1 MPETPILELENVVKQ
16 YDAPGGPVRL
26 RTDPYWA
33 PVLGGGAATAILR
46 GITLSVAAGDAL
58 AIVGPSGS
66 GKSTLLNIMG
76 TLDRPT
82 SGRVRLEGR
91 DLADLGDEELAALR
105 NRRIGFVFQL
115 HHLLP
120 QCTALENV
128 LVPTLAPGA
137 RQADVARPARPA
149 VESRAQ
155 TQPRPDKSKTRPG
168 GPAAA
173 QDAQGESAEDRA
185 RRLLERIGL
194 GERLDY
200 RPGQLSGG
208 ERQRVA
214 VARALINRPALLLAD
229 EPTGSLDRASAEDLA
244 ELLAKLNRE
253 EGLTLVV
260 VTHSPALASRMALRL
275 ELKDGRLSPIR

>member
-1 MPETPILELENVVKQ
+1 MPDTPILELENVVKQ
-16 YDAPGGPVRL
+16 YQAPDGS
-26 RTDPYWA
+26 
-33 PVLGGGAATAILR
+33 AATPVLR
-46 GITLSVAAGDAL
+46 GITLSIAPGESL

-82 SGRVRLEGR
+82 SGRMLLEGR
-91 DLADLGDEELAALR
+91 DLADANDEALAAVR

-137 RQADVARPARPA
+137 TRSAAEADARTLLARVGLA
-149 VESRAQ
+149 
-155 TQPRPDKSKTRPG
+155 
-168 GPAAA
+168 
-173 QDAQGESAEDRA
+173 DRLA
-185 RRLLERIGL
+185 
-194 GERLDY
+194 Y

-214 VARALINRPALLLAD
+214 VARALINKPAILLAD
-229 EPTGSLDRASAEDLA
+229 EPTGSLDRASAEELGSILA
-244 ELLAKLNRE
+244 ELNHAD
-253 EGLTLVV
+253 GMTLVV
-260 VTHSPALASRMALRL
+260 VTHSASLASQMSRRL
-275 ELKDGRLSPIR
+275 ELKDGRLAPVA

>member
-1 MPETPILELENVVKQ
+1 MPDTPILELENVVKQ
-16 YDAPGGPVRL
+16 YRAPDG
-26 RTDPYWA
+26 A
-33 PVLGGGAATAILR
+33 AATAVLR
-46 GITLSVAAGDAL
+46 GITLAIAPGESL

-82 SGRVRLEGR
+82 SGRMLLEGR
-91 DLADLGDEELAALR
+91 DLAGATDEALAAVR

-137 RQADVARPARPA
+137 RQADVARLARPA
-149 VESRAQ
+149 VGNVEPP
-155 TQPRPDKSKTRPG
+155 QPRLDK
-168 GPAAA
+168 PAVPHGAER
-173 QDAQGESAEDRA
+173 ESPEGRA
-185 RRLLERIGL
+185 RRLLSRVGL
-194 GERLDY
+194 AERLSY

-214 VARALINRPALLLAD
+214 VARALINKPAILLAD
-229 EPTGSLDRASAEDLA
+229 EPTGSLDRASAEELASILA
-244 ELLAKLNRE
+244 ELNHE
-253 EGLTLVV
+253 DGVTLVV
-260 VTHSPALASRMALRL
+260 VTHSSALAAQMGRRL
-275 ELKDGRLSPIR
+275 ELKDGQLVRV

>member
-1 MPETPILELENVVKQ
+1 MPDTPILELENVVKQ
-16 YDAPGGPVRL
+16 YRAPDG
-26 RTDPYWA
+26 A
-33 PVLGGGAATAILR
+33 AATAVLR
-46 GITLSVAAGDAL
+46 GITLAIAPGESL

-82 SGRVRLEGR
+82 SGCMLLEGR
-91 DLADLGDEELAALR
+91 DLAGATDEALAAVR

-137 RQADVARPARPA
+137 RQADVARLARPA
-149 VESRAQ
+149 VGNVEPP
-155 TQPRPDKSKTRPG
+155 QPRLDK
-168 GPAAA
+168 PAVPHGAER
-173 QDAQGESAEDRA
+173 ESPEGRA
-185 RRLLERIGL
+185 RRLLSRVGL
-194 GERLDY
+194 AERLSY

-214 VARALINRPALLLAD
+214 VARALINKPAILLAD
-229 EPTGSLDRASAEDLA
+229 EPTGSLDRASAEELASILA
-244 ELLAKLNRE
+244 ELNHE
-253 EGLTLVV
+253 DGVTLVV
-260 VTHSPALASRMALRL
+260 VTHSSALAAQMGRRL
-275 ELKDGRLSPIR
+275 ELKDGQLVRV